1 MKNAKNFIDFKNFE
15 DEIIKLSIKQN
26 DQKEIDF
33 DKIEIDKEIE
43 DLKQDFIDDLA
54 IYINLINNFKLI
66 ESPSY
71 QFNKILTSLKKF
83 LSFENQFINL
93 RNENNKNDSIA
104 DSLKKE
110 SISSIQN
117 FNKNN
122 ETEINIKENGNKNK
136 TSSLNNINQKKSEF
150 KKYNLNKSPITEKKN
165 KSFNQINKPILNTS
179 KKLNKSKINE
189 INKNI
194 IYENVDGYV
203 FEHNSI
209 NFMKYALFA
218 NFSNNQVSIPGTI
231 QMDKLYEKLKDTNLK
246 DIFIKPYKNSI
257 KFDMTISG
265 LKKKEIIRLN
275 NIFNNNI
282 FLSECLNLDEN
293 DDDENFDILFEVAIN
308 LHKQSQDKYYQ
319 INTYS
324 ILLQILNKLNKKNKN
339 NILYNFSTKDEINE
353 RLCKIL
359 KISQTNE
366 KIFFLITNGS
376 YLVISNLI
384 KLFKLKKE
392 NKLSTNENDNIKK
405 IFNKYKNHRNDKN
418 TQKFFE
424 ILSLL
429 EKNKIKFC
437 ILYISDEV
445 GNIIDQEYFNKIK
458 LILKYQDKNSDTNIN
473 FNFSGFK
480 NSIINNENQIINYIL
495 IKEKINEFLNKLIT
509 EEANLNNEIKLYTE
523 NFLKNESFKDLFDVL
538 MKQLF
543 DKILYNYLK
552 QFNLT
557 ILIPKNKKIE
567 VDLDLKKIVTINYS
581 ENSLNEIFIENYN
594 EAFKILNYVKNIHF
608 INDKNDDSLFYYNRD
623 KILNMKNIIDK
634 IEYDLKKIF
643 NFECKLNVEE
653 KELNILK
660 YNDNNIEDKNFFIK
674 IEKLCNEILNNS
686 FIKNILKN
694 NLNLD
699 NKNMLTLLVENLKC
713 FNFYY
718 YFLRHFIQ
726 KLINRINVISTAI
739 LNINTSILL

>member
-1 MKNAKNFIDFKNFE
+1 MKNVNDFKNFE
-15 DEIIKLSIKQN
+15 DEIIELSIKQN
-26 DQKEIDF
+26 AQKEIDF
-33 DKIEIDKEIE
+33 DNIEIDKEIE

-54 IYINLINNFKLI
+54 IYINLINKFKLI

-83 LSFENQFINL
+83 LSLENQFIKL
-93 RNENNKNDSIA
+93 RNENNKNYSIY
-104 DSLKKE
+104 DSLKKD

-122 ETEINIKENGNKNK
+122 ETDTSIKENENKNK

-150 KKYNLNKSPITEKKN
+150 EKYNLNNTSISEKKN
-165 KSFNQINKPILNTS
+165 KSFNQINKPILNTN

-203 FEHNSI
+203 FEQNSI

-231 QMDKLYEKLKDTNLK
+231 QMDKLYEKLKDTNLTN
-246 DIFIKPYKNSI
+246 IFVKPYKNSI

-282 FLSECLNLDEN
+282 FLQEFLKLDEN
-293 DDDENFDILFEVAIN
+293 DDEENFDILFEVAIN

-324 ILLQILNKLNKKNKN
+324 ILLQILNKLNKKNSIELNN
-339 NILYNFSTKDEINE
+339 NIKEEINNS
-353 RLCKIL
+353 LCKIL
-359 KISQTNE
+359 KISTTNE

-384 KLFKLKKE
+384 KLFKLNKEKK
-392 NKLSTNENDNIKK
+392 KSTIENDNIKK
-405 IFNKYKNHRNDKN
+405 IFNKYKHHRNDKN

-424 ILSLL
+424 ILSML

-437 ILYISDEV
+437 IIYISDEV
-445 GNIIDQEYFNKIK
+445 GNIIDQEYINKIK
-458 LILKYQDKNSDTNIN
+458 LILKYQDIKKKNEMSVNLN
-473 FNFSGFK
+473 FNNFK
-480 NSIINNENQIINYIL
+480 NSIISNENQIINYTL
-495 IKEKINEFLNKLIT
+495 IKEKINEFLNKLIA
-509 EEANLNNEIKLYTE
+509 EEAKLNNEIKLYTE
-523 NFLKNESFKDLFDVL
+523 NFLKNESFKDLFNIL
-538 MKQLF
+538 IKQTA
-543 DKILYNYLK
+543 DEILYNFLK

-557 ILIPKNKKIE
+557 ILIPKDIKIK
-567 VDLDLKKIVTINYS
+567 VDLDLKKIVTIKNS
-581 ENSLNEIFIENYN
+581 EKSLDEIYKENYD
-594 EAFKILNYVKNIHF
+594 EVLKILNSAKNLHLIK
-608 INDKNDDSLFYYNRD
+608 DKNDDILFYYNSD
-623 KILNMKNIIDK
+623 EILNIKNIICK
-634 IEYDLKKIF
+634 IEYDVKKLF
-643 NFECKLNVEE
+643 NFECNLKVDE

-660 YNDNNIEDKNFFIK
+660 YNNDNKEDRNFFIK
-674 IEKLCNEILNNS
+674 IEKLFNVILNNS
-686 FIKNILKN
+686 FINNILKN
-694 NLNLD
+694 KINFD
-699 NKNMLTLLVENLKC
+699 NKNMLILLIENLKC

-718 YFLRHFIQ
+718 YFLRHLIQ
-726 KLINRINVISTAI
+726 KLINRINDISNAI
-739 LNINTSILL
+739 FKINTSLLDVNL

>member
-1 MKNAKNFIDFKNFE
+1 MKNANDFKNFE

-26 DQKEIDF
+26 AQKEIDF
-33 DKIEIDKEIE
+33 DNIEIDKEIE

-54 IYINLINNFKLI
+54 IYINLINKFKLI

-83 LSFENQFINL
+83 LSLENQFIKL
-93 RNENNKNDSIA
+93 RNENNKNYSIY
-104 DSLKKE
+104 DSLKKD

-122 ETEINIKENGNKNK
+122 ETDTSIKENENKNK

-150 KKYNLNKSPITEKKN
+150 EKYNLNNTSMSEKKN
-165 KSFNQINKPILNTS
+165 KSFNQINKPILNTN

-203 FEHNSI
+203 FEQNSI

-231 QMDKLYEKLKDTNLK
+231 QMDELYEKLKDTNLTN
-246 DIFIKPYKNSI
+246 IFVKPYKKSI

-282 FLSECLNLDEN
+282 FLQEFLKLDEN
-293 DDDENFDILFEVAIN
+293 DDEENFDILFEVAIN

-324 ILLQILNKLNKKNKN
+324 ILLQILNKLNKKNS
-339 NILYNFSTKDEINE
+339 IDFNFNKKDEINN

-359 KISQTNE
+359 KISTTNE

-726 KLINRINVISTAI
+726 KFINRINVISTAI
-739 LNINTSILL
+739 LNINTSIFL